1 MRNEGNLTFKIRTFG
16 QENDLDDRGLMIAN
30 RRFISPAIK
39 ESFGLA
45 ERQMGNV
52 A

>member
-1 MRNEGNLTFKIRTFG
+1 MRNERNLTFKIRTFG
-16 QENDLDDRGLMIAN
+16 QGNDFDDRALMIAN

-39 ESFGLA
+39 EFGLA